1 MNWRAKLRN
10 PKIQQ
15 YILEILFPLLGY
27 YFWNWSLLIIIVF
40 YLLDYLGAQL
50 LYFRRLYFIQKY
62 QNMTTWWLLP
72 LSVTSFSFFF
82 FVVLKVLS
90 SSFLFMDYGSVKPYD
105 QLIVFAKDELWFLFP
120 ILILTYYMMDNFFF
134 YMPRRFMN
142 YKPKKYLLKNI
153 ASNALV
159 TMFVIFGVY
168 INSIV
173 EIKTIVI
180 ILIIIMVKFMF
191 DFLIKKSVLK
201 INN

>member
-50 LYFRRLYFIQKY
+50 LYFRRLYFIQKH

-82 FVVLKVLS
+82 FVVLKALS